1 MVDREE
7 VVVETIPV
15 HIAFMSYGKRF
26 GHTKD
31 QRRTKANQQAKTVN
45 AVHVTPSNSID
56 KVSHGPL
63 GIMNI
68 SNTKQKCSPLHLS
81 LL

>member
-31 QRRTKANQQAKTVN
+31 QRRTKANQQAKTVT
-45 AVHVTPSNSID
+45 VVRVTPLN
-56 KVSHGPL
+56 
-63 GIMNI
+63 
-68 SNTKQKCSPLHLS
+68 
-81 LL
+81 

>member
-31 QRRTKANQQAKTVN
+31 QRRTKANQQAKTVT
-45 AVHVTPSNSID
+45 VVRVTPSNSID